1 MPSRHK
7 ISHLKSNNNIKRGLL
22 NGHKRYHL
30 SPVYFMP
37 KEKESYNE
45 ITIKQ
50 GRDFA
55 ENVERK
61 CCEISYRIMQKIQLN
76 VILYIIQHKYF
87 D

>member
-55 ENVERK
+55 ENVKENAVRFLIVSCK
-61 CCEISYRIMQKIQLN
+61 
-76 VILYIIQHKYF
+76 KYN
-87 D
+87 